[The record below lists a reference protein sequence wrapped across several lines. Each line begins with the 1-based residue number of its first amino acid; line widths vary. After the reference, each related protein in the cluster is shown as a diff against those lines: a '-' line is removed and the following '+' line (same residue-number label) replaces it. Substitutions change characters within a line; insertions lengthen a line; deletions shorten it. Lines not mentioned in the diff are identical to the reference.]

1 MTATLN
7 RPPHRRWR
15 WLIPTLILMGLGS
28 GLWIWRQGRSEEMP
42 IPVQR
47 VEQGTVEQ
55 TLNESGT
62 LELGNQQTLTAPADG
77 VTVDKVWVTVGD
89 RVEPGDILVTL
100 RNPGQLTLLANHDLE
115 MEKQQTGL
123 EQARL
128 KVREAE
134 VAVEDLGFELQK
146 RQLSVTDAE
155 RSLAQAEYTL
165 ANERTQLQDV
175 QELFDLGFAAGDD
188 LSSQRNRVQSATF
201 SYQEAQTRLASIK
214 LDLEQHRLKF
224 QRAQEALDQIQTDAQ
239 IALQQAELNLAQL
252 QLRRREILGK
262 LEESRIMSP
271 SGRIILDITVQ
282 PGDVATLESDLV
294 TVGNPD
300 QEVVQLNL
308 SLLSAPKVKLGQ
320 EARVTVIG
328 PNPEIYTGELVELS
342 RIVGAST
349 SSRGRDSGQLQ
360 ISAQVRLSEPSRTLI
375 PGTLVNVEL
384 ILNQATDVVQIPL
397 EAVQDREGDPF
408 VWVVNAQDQ
417 AERRSIE
424 LGLEGLTMVEVTEG
438 LAADEIL
445 ILEAGE
451 ITDNQRVNYDPSILV
466 PDEDEAGSD
475 AEAKDRDELGF
486 MATSHH

>member
-1 MTATLN
+1 M
-7 RPPHRRWR
+7 
-15 WLIPTLILMGLGS
+15 
-28 GLWIWRQGRSEEMP
+28 
-42 IPVQR
+42 
-47 VEQGTVEQ
+47 
-55 TLNESGT
+55 
-62 LELGNQQTLTAPADG
+62 
-77 VTVDKVWVTVGD
+77 
-89 RVEPGDILVTL
+89 
-100 RNPGQLTLLANHDLE
+100 
-115 MEKQQTGL
+115 
-123 EQARL
+123 
-128 KVREAE
+128 
-134 VAVEDLGFELQK
+134 
-146 RQLSVTDAE
+146 
-155 RSLAQAEYTL
+155 
-165 ANERTQLQDV
+165 
-175 QELFDLGFAAGDD
+175 
-188 LSSQRNRVQSATF
+188 
-201 SYQEAQTRLASIK
+201 
-214 LDLEQHRLKF
+214 
-224 QRAQEALDQIQTDAQ
+224 
-239 IALQQAELNLAQL
+239 
-252 QLRRREILGK
+252 
-262 LEESRIMSP
+262 
-271 SGRIILDITVQ
+271 
-282 PGDVATLESDLV
+282 ATLESDLV